1 MNRRRD
7 ARHTTRRIR
16 GTPTSGL
23 TFVQICWT
31 VYRAPR
37 EGPAG
42 IARRQQQR
50 LEHLVASA
58 RAQSPYYQ
66 QLYRDLPES
75 PCPTDQ
81 LPTVSKT
88 DLMNHFDDWV
98 TDRAVTKATV
108 QEFLANADNV
118 GHDFLGRY
126 VVCTTSGATGVPAIL
141 LHDHFALMVY
151 NVLGYLRSLPA
162 ALMTPRDIG
171 ALLRGR
177 ARLAAVF
184 VTGGHFL
191 GNTMMARRIRALPWR
206 AKTQRLFSALSPV
219 PQLVHDLNAFQPA
232 VLGGYPSAL
241 ETLAREQQ
249 AGRLHIRPILINA
262 AGETLTATARRL
274 IAAAFSSRVGNY
286 YGSSE
291 AVGLTYECREQ
302 RLHVNADWYLVE
314 PVDEH
319 NRAVPPGRLSDGVLV
334 TNLANTI
341 QPIIRYQMGDRVAI
355 DPDRCPCGS
364 PFPSIQVVGRTD
376 DVLTF
381 PTEAGEPVRI
391 LPLAVAT
398 VAEEIRGV
406 AACQFVQRTPST
418 LTVRLATDDNADERQ
433 VWSALRE
440 RLAAFLTQHGATT
453 VAIEQAAEP
462 PALHPRSGKFRQ
474 VYSELTPQHDAGCT

>member
-66 QLYRDLPES
+66 QLYRNLPES

-81 LPTVSKT
+81 LPTASKT

-262 AGETLTATARRL
+262 AGETLTTTARRL

-286 YGSSE
+286 YGSS
-291 AVGLTYECREQ
+291 
-302 RLHVNADWYLVE
+302 
-314 PVDEH
+314 
-319 NRAVPPGRLSDGVLV
+319 
-334 TNLANTI
+334 
-341 QPIIRYQMGDRVAI
+341 GDF
-355 DPDRCPCGS
+355 C
-364 PFPSIQVVGRTD
+364 
-376 DVLTF
+376 
-381 PTEAGEPVRI
+381 
-391 LPLAVAT
+391 
-398 VAEEIRGV
+398 
-406 AACQFVQRTPST
+406 
-418 LTVRLATDDNADERQ
+418 
-433 VWSALRE
+433 
-440 RLAAFLTQHGATT
+440 
-453 VAIEQAAEP
+453 
-462 PALHPRSGKFRQ
+462 
-474 VYSELTPQHDAGCT
+474 